1 MRKIAGNCYQLQR
14 STGANGYLIRTPGHT
29 AVVDPGM
36 AGGFAA
42 LLGEL
47 RDAAP
52 IVGQVTDIL
61 LTHYDAD
68 HTQVALRLQR
78 ELDAAVWLGAADAAI
93 LRREV
98 SPPTR
103 VRRALFRVM
112 PVEVPEPLSELD
124 GERELFEG
132 LTTFPLPGHTPG
144 HMAFRLDDVLFTG
157 DAVRVERNGTI
168 KRFYRALNSDNS
180 LAARTTAELQRRIDA
195 GGISWICPGHNP
207 PARVGVR
214 S

>member
-1 MRKIAGNCYQLQR
+1 MRTITGNCYQLQR
-14 STGANGYLIRTPGHT
+14 SRGANGYLLRTPGHT

-36 AGGFAA
+36 AGGCDA

-68 HTQVALRLQR
+68 HAQSALRLQR
-78 ELDAAVWLGAADAAI
+78 ELGATVWLGAADAAI

-98 SPPTR
+98 PPPTR
-103 VRRALFRVM
+103 LRRALFRAA
-112 PVEVPEPLSELD
+112 PVELPDSVTELD

-132 LTTFPLPGHTPG
+132 LRAFPLPGHTPG
-144 HMAFRLDDVLFTG
+144 SMAFQLGDVLFSG
-157 DAVRVERNGTI
+157 DAVRAERDGTI
-168 KRFYRALNSDNS
+168 KRFYSALNSDNP
-180 LAARTTAELQRRIDA
+180 LAARSTEDLRRRIAA
-195 GGISWICPGHNP
+195 GGVAWICPGHNP
-207 PARVGVR
+207 PARVGTP